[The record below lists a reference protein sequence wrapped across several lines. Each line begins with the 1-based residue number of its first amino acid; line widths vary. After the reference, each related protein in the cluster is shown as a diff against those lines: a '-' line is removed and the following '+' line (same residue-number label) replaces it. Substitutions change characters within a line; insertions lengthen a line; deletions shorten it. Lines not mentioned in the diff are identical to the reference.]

1 MEQERAFKGIWIPKE
16 IWLSQDLT
24 MQEKIMLVEID
35 SLDNESGCFATNKY
49 LADFFGI
56 SKTRVSIVLNN
67 LIEKG
72 YLSSKIIYKEGT
84 KQILNRV
91 LNICRPPYPTN
102 VKEGYITKVKDPIQQ
117 KLKDN
122 NIDYNKDINNT
133 IENNKLNE
141 FNLYN
146 NFDENE
152 QCDCMSKST
161 KQRCSRKSSY
171 NINGKNY
178 CNQHSRAILSKMLG
192 KNSVFQKPT
201 VEEINQYCTE
211 RKNNV
216 DPQRFFDFYES
227 KGWKVGKEPM
237 KDWKACIR
245 TWEKNNTTNQPVQRN
260 TGNVFFN
267 ILREEGKMK

>member
-16 IWLSQDLT
+16 IWLSNDLT

-35 SLDNESGCFATNKY
+35 SLDNEEGCFATNKY

-56 SKTRVSIVLNN
+56 SKTRVSIILNN

-72 YLSSKIIYKEGT
+72 YLNSKIIYKEGT

-91 LNICRPPYPTN
+91 LNICRPPYPTK
-102 VKEGYITKVKDPIQQ
+102 VKEGYITKVKYPIQQ

-122 NIDYNKDINNT
+122 NIYYNKDKNNT
-133 IENNKLNE
+133 KENNNKLNE

-146 NFDENE
+146 NYNENI
-152 QCDCMSKST
+152 QCECISKST
-161 KQRCSRKSSY
+161 KQRCTRKSSY

-178 CNQHSRAILSKMLG
+178 CNQHSKEVLNEILG

-211 RKNNV
+211 RNNKV

-237 KDWKACIR
+237 KDWKACVR
-245 TWEKNNTTNQPVQRN
+245 TWENNTNKTVQRN
-260 TGNVFFN
+260 DSDNVFFD
-267 ILREEGKMK
+267 ILRNEGKMK

>member
-16 IWLSQDLT
+16 IWLSQELT

-102 VKEGYITKVKDPIQQ
+102 VNEGYITKVKDPIQQ

-122 NIDYNKDINNT
+122 NINYNKDINN
-133 IENNKLNE
+133 I
-141 FNLYN
+141 
-146 NFDENE
+146 DEN
-152 QCDCMSKST
+152 K
-161 KQRCSRKSSY
+161 
-171 NINGKNY
+171 
-178 CNQHSRAILSKMLG
+178 
-192 KNSVFQKPT
+192 
-201 VEEINQYCTE
+201 
-211 RKNNV
+211 
-216 DPQRFFDFYES
+216 
-227 KGWKVGKEPM
+227 
-237 KDWKACIR
+237 
-245 TWEKNNTTNQPVQRN
+245 
-260 TGNVFFN
+260 
-267 ILREEGKMK
+267 

>member
-16 IWLSQDLT
+16 IWLSNDLT

-35 SLDNESGCFATNKY
+35 SLDNEEGCFATNKY

-56 SKTRVSIVLNN
+56 SKTRVSIILNN

-72 YLSSKIIYKEGT
+72 YLNSKIIYKEGT

-91 LNICRPPYPTN
+91 LNICRPPYPTK
-102 VKEGYITKVKDPIQQ
+102 VKEGYITKVKYPIQQ

-122 NIDYNKDINNT
+122 NIYYNKDKNNT
-133 IENNKLNE
+133 KENNNKLNE

-146 NFDENE
+146 NYNENI
-152 QCDCMSKST
+152 QCECISKST
-161 KQRCSRKSSY
+161 KQRCTRKSSY

-178 CNQHSRAILSKMLG
+178 CNQHSKEVLNEILG

-211 RKNNV
+211 RNNKV

-237 KDWKACIR
+237 KDWKACVR
-245 TWEKNNTTNQPVQRN
+245 TWENNTNKTAQSNDSD
-260 TGNVFFN
+260 NVFFD
-267 ILREEGKMK
+267 ILRNEGKMK